1 MRPIFSSDVRALF
14 SETWV
19 SVGRQKPIDIV
30 EKRKHPFLYGFGY
43 SVGRIY
49 AYFISRRVAQDM
61 NFVSSVKNF
70 VEQSRSNLSQEE
82 LSKSRS
88 STRFCSTQSI
98 GKLVFLFPGDFVIG
112 VRDSI
117 SYNIGRFFP
126 QKGDQPANGLDFNY
140 YVTEVIFEY
149 LESYGRFY
157 YGKNVNIDI
166 VFDVDVAF
174 VAD

>member
-1 MRPIFSSDVRALF
+1 M
-14 SETWV
+14 
-19 SVGRQKPIDIV
+19 
-30 EKRKHPFLYGFGY
+30 
-43 SVGRIY
+43 
-49 AYFISRRVAQDM
+49 
-61 NFVSSVKNF
+61 
-70 VEQSRSNLSQEE
+70 
-82 LSKSRS
+82 
-88 STRFCSTQSI
+88 
-98 GKLVFLFPGDFVIG
+98 
-112 VRDSI
+112 